1 MPNTNQSGVPLV
13 VGSQSAIQL
22 AVQQPEDIPVELG
35 GAALIPVLDGDYNK
49 LTNKPSLAGV
59 TLQGDVTLEDIGLGN
74 VDNTSD
80 AEKKEAFTGE
90 IAEDNTG
97 FVTGGDVYSAVQ
109 ELSGDISELDTTVGQ
124 HTTDI
129 GNLQTDLSGKLDL
142 AGGTMTGAIDMDGS
156 AITNLP
162 DGSNPQ
168 DAATVHNITSYP
180 AIIPVVEVDSTS
192 TSTAFTA
199 TVPNVTELVDGV
211 AFFLTNGVVTS
222 ASNCTLNINGL
233 GAKPIY
239 QTMAAAT
246 RVSTTF
252 NVAYTMLFV
261 YNADRVSGGCWDM
274 YYGYNANDNT
284 IGYNIRNQQAVGKMK
299 SALYRYQVMF
309 TAADGSL
316 IPANGVSNKP
326 TTLTK
331 TLTTEAFDPYAPI
344 YYYSTTTTVSAGS
357 VPGASYCWKQYG
369 SADLRYAFNKGET
382 LTSGNFVYL
391 QCVPQSDGTFKL
403 SGDNALVDTLPNT
416 EDGYVYLRLGRAY
429 SAYQCDLHLTHPLV
443 HYKDGSIRPW
453 LPYTMALD
461 ASTQTLNVTIN

>member
-1 MPNTNQSGVPLV
+1 MPNQTSVPLV
-13 VGSQSAIQL
+13 VGSQKAIRL

-49 LTNKPSLAGV
+49 LTNKPRLAGV

-97 FVTGGDVYSAVQ
+97 FVTGGEVYAAAQ
-109 ELSGDISELDTTVGQ
+109 ELAEADAAKLP
-124 HTTDI
+124 
-129 GNLQTDLSGKLDL
+129 LS
-142 AGGTMTGAIDMDGS
+142 GGTMTGAIDMDGS

-180 AIIPVVEVDSTS
+180 AIIPTVEVDSSS

-199 TVPNVTELVDGV
+199 TVPNVTALVGGV
-211 AFFLTNGVVTS
+211 SFFLTNGVVTS
-222 ASNCTLNINGL
+222 AANCTLNINGL

-261 YNADRVSGGCWDM
+261 YNEDRVSGGCWDM

-284 IGYNIRNQQAVGKMK
+284 IGYNIRNQQGIGKVK
-299 SALYRYQVMF
+299 SVLYRYEVIF
-309 TAADGSL
+309 TAVDGSL

-453 LPYTMALD
+453 LPYTMALN
-461 ASTQTLNVTIN
+461 AQTQTLNVTIN